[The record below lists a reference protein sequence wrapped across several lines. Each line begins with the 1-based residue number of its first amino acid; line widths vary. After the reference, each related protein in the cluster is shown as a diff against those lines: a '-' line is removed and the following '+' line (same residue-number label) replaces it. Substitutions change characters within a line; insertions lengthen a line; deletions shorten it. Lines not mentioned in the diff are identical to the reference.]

1 MRIPKPQPRRSG
13 SAAVELAV
21 VLPFLCF
28 MFVISIDYARI
39 FYFSLTMEH
48 AARNGAY
55 FASDYPG
62 LYSYTS
68 ADQYHA
74 NARRADQIRN
84 LGNRSVYLR
93 YPDRLRLRRGESDL
107 DVSVGYQLSPRA
119 QPDCAGSILPDADG
133 AARPDVL
140 IRGRPPKEIFLC
152 PVYTLLRSA
161 LGRMRL
167 KAPSSCP

>member
-68 ADQYHA
+68 AYDVTM
-74 NARRADQIRN
+74 ADLTNIT
-84 LGNRSVYLR
+84 
-93 YPDRLRLRRGESDL
+93 P
-107 DVSVGYQLSPRA
+107 SPTV
-119 QPDCAGSILPDADG
+119 SILYGDAATG
-133 AARPDVL
+133 PFYSATPIATGYVEVKVTWTFKSVTNFPLVPSQTVL
-140 IRGRPPKEIFLC
+140 
-152 PVYTLLRSA
+152 VRSC
-161 LGRMRL
+161 RMAM
-167 KAPSSCP
+167 APIDPTF